1 MHSRLL
7 RDRLELTRR
16 LAAEAIQA
24 RSAFRES
31 PTEHWESRL
40 AYKSASLAVEI
51 EGGRPVFRLLKEA
64 FPNEV
69 AATFSSPQ
77 EAAKAAV
84 EYHRVD
90 NLSGPRYEVLRQ
102 PLFGVEYERDFAADS
117 PEEAVEGFRDSMPA
131 FDGGGLIIWDR
142 HEHAC
147 AAYLHWTPSYDPYG
161 EVISR
166 SSQRLYLNQEIAQA
180 AQRLDQ
186 REAQREHLN
195 AGIKAGV

>member
-131 FDGGGLIIWDR
+131 FDGGGLIIWDQ
-142 HEHAC
+142 HEYTL
-147 AAYLHWTPSYDPYG
+147 AAYLDWTCTRDHG
-161 EVISR
+161 EAVAWSSR
-166 SSQRLYLNQEIAQA
+166 QVYPDQELAAA

-186 REAQREHLN
+186 RKTQRERIS
-195 AGIKAGV
+195 AGRTLGL